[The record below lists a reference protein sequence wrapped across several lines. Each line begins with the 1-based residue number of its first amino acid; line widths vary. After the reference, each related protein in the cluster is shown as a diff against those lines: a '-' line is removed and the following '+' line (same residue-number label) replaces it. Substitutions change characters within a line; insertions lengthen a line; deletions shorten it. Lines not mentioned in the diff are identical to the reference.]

1 MCIIVGSLKYI
12 VFNTEIGEVALI
24 WDGESEVIKQVVLPD
39 ESGKYNYS
47 NNNFSG
53 VLLEEDLS
61 DYIRS
66 IVEGIKDVVRGVDV
80 DFDDV
85 KLDFSDLTDFQ
96 QEVLEKQ
103 IEIPYQHVV
112 TYKMIA
118 HLIGKDRSARPVAN
132 ALASNPF
139 PLIIP
144 CHRTVRADWHI
155 GGYNGTS
162 DGSMKK
168 YLLEHEHIQFD
179 NDVVK
184 KRYRL
189 TSDDNLKV
197 FV

>member
-1 MCIIVGSLKYI
+1 MGSLKYV

-24 WDGESEVIKQVVLPD
+24 WDGDNDVIKQVILPD

-47 NNNFSG
+47 KNNFSG

-61 DYIRS
+61 DYIMS
-66 IVEGIKDVVRGVDV
+66 IVEGIKDVVRGVEV
-80 DFDDV
+80 NFDDV
-85 KLDFSDLTDFQ
+85 ELDFSDLTDFQ

-103 IEIPYQHVV
+103 LEIPYQHVV
-112 TYKMIA
+112 TYKMLA

-144 CHRTVRADWHI
+144 CHRTVRADWHV

-162 DGSMKK
+162 DGSIKK
-168 YLLEHEHIQFD
+168 FLLEHEDVQFD
-179 NDVVK
+179 KDVVK

-189 TSDDNLKV
+189 TSDDNLNI

>member
-1 MCIIVGSLKYI
+1 M

-24 WDGESEVIKQVVLPD
+24 WDGTNDVIKQVILPD

-47 NNNFSG
+47 KNNFSG

-61 DYIRS
+61 DHIMS
-66 IVEGIKDVVRGVDV
+66 IVEGIKDVVRGVEV
-80 DFDDV
+80 NFDDV
-85 KLDFSDLTDFQ
+85 ELDFSDLTEFQ
-96 QEVLEKQ
+96 REVLQKQ
-103 IEIPYQHVV
+103 LEIPYQRVI
-112 TYKMIA
+112 TYKMLA
-118 HLIGKDRSARPVAN
+118 HLIGKDKSARPVAN

-162 DGSMKK
+162 DGSVKK
-168 YLLEHEHIQFD
+168 FLLEHENVQFD
-179 NDVVK
+179 KDVVK

-189 TSDDNLKV
+189 TCDNSRPSMSV
-197 FV
+197 S